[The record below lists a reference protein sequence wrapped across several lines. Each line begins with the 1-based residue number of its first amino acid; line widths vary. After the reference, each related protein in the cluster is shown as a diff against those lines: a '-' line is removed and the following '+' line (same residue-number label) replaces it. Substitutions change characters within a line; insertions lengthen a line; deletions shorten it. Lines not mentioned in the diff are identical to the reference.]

1 MTPPHARAARLTPAG
16 RGAIAAVLVS
26 GPGATE
32 IVDRLFNSAN
42 GRPLAEQ
49 PLDRIV
55 FGRWGGEELIV
66 CRRGP
71 EQLEVQCHGGSAAV
85 EALIRSLAEHG
96 IVIESWEEHVQQVAG
111 DRLAAEAWQMLAQ
124 VQTERAALILLD
136 QFHGALRR
144 AIDAIC
150 QAAGAGQLTTALA
163 GIDALLARASIGRHL
178 VRPFR
183 VVLAGRP
190 NVGKSSLVNRLL
202 GYGRAITSPVP
213 GTTRDIVTATTAL
226 DGWPVELVDT
236 AGLHEAGSEL
246 EQQGIERAATEIRSA
261 DLVLLVHDASAAS
274 DGPSSASSDVTLDAV
289 IASSRSVGTLLE
301 VWNKADLVPPAERDQ
316 PAECY
321 ASAASGEGLD
331 RLAAQIGRRLMGNP
345 PKPGC
350 GVPFIERHV
359 QALERARDLLASGA
373 SDAALAC
380 LLMIVADERPAPA
393 CQ

>member
-1 MTPPHARAARLTPAG
+1 LTPAG
-16 RGAIAAVLVS
+16 RGAIAFVLVS
-26 GPGATE
+26 GPAATE
-32 IVDRLFNSAN
+32 IVDRLFGAAG
-42 GRPLAEQ
+42 GRPLHEQ

-71 EQLEVQCHGGSAAV
+71 QQVEVQCHGGSAAA
-85 EALIRSLAEHG
+85 EALIRSLAEQG
-96 IVIESWEEHVQQVAG
+96 VAIESWEEHVQQAAG

-124 VQTERAALILLD
+124 AQTERAALILLD
-136 QFHGALRR
+136 QFHGALWRE
-144 AIDAIC
+144 IEAIC
-150 QAAGAGQLTTALA
+150 RMAAASPVTATLA
-163 GIDALLARASIGRHL
+163 RVDALLARARIGRHL

-213 GTTRDIVTATTAL
+213 GTTRDIVTAMTAL
-226 DGWPVELVDT
+226 DGWAVELVDT

-246 EQQGIERAATEIRSA
+246 EQQGIERAAAEIRSA

-274 DGPSSASSDVTLDAV
+274 DGPSSVSSDAPLDAV
-289 IASSRSVGTLLE
+289 IASSRSIGTLLE
-301 VWNKADLVPPAERDQ
+301 AWNKADLMLPAERTG
-316 PAECY
+316 PAERY
-321 ASAASGEGLD
+321 VSAASGEGLD
-331 RLAAQIGRRLMGNP
+331 RLAAEIGRRLTGHP
-345 PKPGC
+345 PEPGC

-373 SDAALAC
+373 GNAVAAC
-380 LLMIVADERPAPA
+380 LLSLIAGERPAPA